1 MFKIEKLIVPSVSE
15 DMEELS
21 YIFEGSVKSTILEN
35 SLVVSLKVKQGTSLV
50 VQWLRFCNPN
60 AGVLGSIPGQGT
72 RSHMPRLRPGA
83 ANFFSNETNYYHM
96 TYLFHPYVFTKD
108 KWKYSVQKYLYVN
121 VYNSFFYITVK
132 KTNIH

>member
-50 VQWLRFCNPN
+50 VQ
-60 AGVLGSIPGQGT
+60 
-72 RSHMPRLRPGA
+72 
-83 ANFFSNETNYYHM
+83 
-96 TYLFHPYVFTKD
+96 
-108 KWKYSVQKYLYVN
+108 
-121 VYNSFFYITVK
+121 
-132 KTNIH
+132 